1 MFKAGDLVIS
11 TNRDQ
16 ITGMLGV
23 VIAVDKIVA
32 SRRGVPFKYVKVY
45 FANAP
50 DFKTRIIQSNFLELV
65 NENR

>member
-1 MFKAGDLVIS
+1 MFKAGDLVVS

-23 VIAVDKIVA
+23 VISVDKIIA
-32 SRRGVPFKYVKVY
+32 SRKGVPFKYVKVY

-50 DFKTRIIQSNFLELV
+50 DFKTRFVQSNHLVVV
-65 NENR
+65 NESL